1 MTNGTIH
8 IIDKTSGKVRPLT
21 LETTAGVLSVDA
33 SGNTIPVSGSFY
45 PVTQPVS
52 LASSVAVTGSFFQAT
67 QPVSLAGTLPVS
79 LASSVA
85 VTGNFY
91 QATQPVSIAGT
102 VATSGSLAISKNKG
116 GLSNAASVSANDFST
131 SHDITNYNKLAIA
144 GTHTGSGQIELWVSD
159 DDSSYFKA
167 AEHDMYPDS
176 DGAFYKLLPDAPF
189 KYYKLKYKASG
200 TATAIGFAS
209 T

>member
-8 IIDKTSGKVRPLT
+8 IIDKTSGKARPLT

-33 SGNTIPVSGSFY
+33 SGNTIPVSGTFFQG
-45 PVTQPVS
+45 TQPVS

-91 QATQPVSIAGT
+91 QATQRFC
-102 VATSGSLAISKNKG
+102 IS
-116 GLSNAASVSANDFST
+116 
-131 SHDITNYNKLAIA
+131 
-144 GTHTGSGQIELWVSD
+144 Q
-159 DDSSYFKA
+159 
-167 AEHDMYPDS
+167 
-176 DGAFYKLLPDAPF
+176 
-189 KYYKLKYKASG
+189 
-200 TATAIGFAS
+200 
-209 T
+209 

>member
-52 LASSVAVTGSFFQAT
+52 IASSVAVTGSFFQAT

-116 GLSNAASVSANDFST
+116 GLKCS
-131 SHDITNYNKLAIA
+131 IR
-144 GTHTGSGQIELWVSD
+144 
-159 DDSSYFKA
+159 
-167 AEHDMYPDS
+167 
-176 DGAFYKLLPDAPF
+176 
-189 KYYKLKYKASG
+189 
-200 TATAIGFAS
+200 IGE
-209 T
+209 